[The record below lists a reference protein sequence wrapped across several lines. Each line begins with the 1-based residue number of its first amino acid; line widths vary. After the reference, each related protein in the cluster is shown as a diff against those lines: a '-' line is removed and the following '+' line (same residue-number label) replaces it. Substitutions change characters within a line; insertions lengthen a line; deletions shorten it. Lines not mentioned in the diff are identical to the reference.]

1 MYIYIYTYIYIR
13 IYVYVCIYIYIHQT
27 LNLKYGRRFALSEK
41 DLSAFGGGSWARRS
55 PEMQKLH
62 NCQGEEILIVK
73 LFDNGET

>member
-1 MYIYIYTYIYIR
+1 MYIYTSNPEPEIWAPF
-13 IYVYVCIYIYIHQT
+13 C
-27 LNLKYGRRFALSEK
+27 
-41 DLSAFGGGSWARRS
+41 AFRKRLICFRGGSWARRS